1 LSTKRKQPIV
11 HPRRTQPEPPII
23 RPVAIFIALVVLC
36 SIYIVVRG
44 FYESN
49 PALTIIVIITTIG
62 IIVGF
67 TLLLV
72 KVVGNLITR
81 EFRKEDVQLKQQA
94 AERSQHA
101 KQREEER
108 QRKETELRKR
118 REEERERQAEE
129 ERIRQELLQRQETA
143 LEFMRGLDGRDFERF
158 LADFFRKQGYEVLE
172 TKASGDQGADLLL
185 YKDHDRIAVQVKQW
199 EGSVGNKAVHEAH
212 AGRAFYNTYAAW
224 VIATSAFTQHAV
236 EAARYMGVRLIN
248 GAELADWV
256 SDDSRNGS

>member
-1 LSTKRKQPIV
+1 MVISCRSGGHTCRCLSVAYCFLQTLFTLLPRRLVFSETASAANIRPVLSTKRKQPIV

-143 LEFMRGLDGRDFERF
+143 
-158 LADFFRKQGYEVLE
+158 
-172 TKASGDQGADLLL
+172 
-185 YKDHDRIAVQVKQW
+185 
-199 EGSVGNKAVHEAH
+199 
-212 AGRAFYNTYAAW
+212 
-224 VIATSAFTQHAV
+224 
-236 EAARYMGVRLIN
+236 
-248 GAELADWV
+248 
-256 SDDSRNGS
+256 